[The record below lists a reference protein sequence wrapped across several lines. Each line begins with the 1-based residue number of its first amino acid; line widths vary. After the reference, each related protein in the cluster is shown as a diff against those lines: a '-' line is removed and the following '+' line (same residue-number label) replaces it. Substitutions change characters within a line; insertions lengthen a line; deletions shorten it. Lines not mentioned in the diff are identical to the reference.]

1 MTREEGLLNK
11 VLVANRGEIAVRV
24 MRACKEMGIA
34 TAAVYSEADRSAL
47 FVRYADEAHLL
58 GPPPAKMSYLNMDKI
73 VDIALKI
80 EADGIHPG
88 YGFLAENANFS
99 ALCEKN
105 GIEFIGPSA
114 DSINNLGDKVISKRT
129 MKKKGVPVVPGTP
142 DGIDDVDKAMDV
154 AEDIGYPIIL
164 KASAGGGGI
173 GMKVVWKKEDL
184 PEAIE
189 STQRM
194 ALSTFGNPKV
204 LLEKFLDD
212 PRHVEFQIIA
222 DKKGNTIHVYE
233 RECSVQRRHQKLIEE
248 TPSCVMTEELRE
260 QMGGAAVMAGKI
272 VGYENAGTVEFM
284 YSKGDFFF
292 LEVNTRLQ
300 VEHPIT
306 EMITGIDLAK
316 EQLRVASGL
325 ELQYEQ
331 SDVTHRGWAMECRIN
346 AEDCLNEFA
355 PAPGKIV
362 KYAEPG
368 GPGIRVDS
376 GVYAGF
382 TIPPYYDSL
391 IAKLIAWGRDRKEC
405 IQRMERA
412 LWEYQISGVK
422 TNIAFHEVVLANKHF
437 MEGNYNT
444 GFIEHEKILP
454 QVQEFVKNR
463 KTGNQAQKIAA
474 ITAAMEAVMAGAAG
488 QQGRKGS
495 K

>member
-1 MTREEGLLNK
+1 MAKEEGLINK

-24 MRACKEMGIA
+24 MRACKEMDIA
-34 TAAVYSEADRSAL
+34 TAAVYSEADKSAL

-58 GPPPAKMSYLNMDKI
+58 GPPPASQSYLAMDKI
-73 VDIALKI
+73 IDIALKI

-88 YGFLAENANFS
+88 YGFLAENANFAS
-99 ALCEKN
+99 LCEKN

-114 DSINNLGDKVISKRT
+114 RSIIGLGDKAMSKNT
-129 MKKKGVPVVPGTP
+129 MREKGVPVVPGTP
-142 DGIDDVDKAMDV
+142 DGIEDLQEAMDV
-154 AEDIGYPIIL
+154 AEEIGYPIIL

-173 GMKVVWKKEDL
+173 GMKVVWKKEEL
-184 PEAIE
+184 ETAIE
-189 STQRM
+189 STQRV
-194 ALSTFGNPKV
+194 AQSSFGNPKV

-212 PRHVEFQIIA
+212 PRHVEFQMIA
-222 DKKGNTIHVYE
+222 DKKGNTIHVNE

-260 QMGGAAVMAGKI
+260 RMGEAAKTAARA

-306 EMITGIDLAK
+306 ELITGIDLAK
-316 EQLRVASGL
+316 EQLRIASGL
-325 ELQYEQ
+325 ELQYGQE
-331 SDVTHRGWAMECRIN
+331 DVVGRGWAMECRIN
-346 AEDCLNEFA
+346 AEDIMNNFM

-376 GVYAGF
+376 GVYGGF

-391 IAKLIAWGRDRKEC
+391 IAKLCAWGKDREEC

-422 TNIAFHEVVLANKHF
+422 TNIAFHEVVLLNKAF
-437 MEGNYNT
+437 TSGKYNT

-454 QVQEFVKNR
+454 QVQEYVKQR
-463 KTGNQAQKIAA
+463 KGTNQAQKIAA
-474 ITAAMEAVMAGAAG
+474 IAAAMEAVIAGAAS
-488 QQGRKGS
+488 QSDK
-495 K
+495 